1 MARQVCS
8 APGKIILF
16 GEHFVVH
23 GSKAILCAIDKRVR
37 VTAQRQGRNT
47 ISIKSNMLSTKLHP
61 NIPYRIVDK
70 RTRPFYYI
78 AQSLGITNVAINIHS
93 DLPSGAGLGSSSA
106 CCVAT
111 AGAVLSLSDIKRSIL
126 DVSINAERTIQ
137 PNSSGADCAVCTHGG
152 IVEYVKDTPPK
163 QLRIPIPKDLKLI
176 VADSGI
182 NHNTGEMVERVRHI
196 AQKHPKEFS
205 ALSKKADS
213 LVQMV
218 TDSIDDIPKL
228 GHLARSN
235 QLLLER
241 IGISNN
247 ALRQMIQI
255 ADRHSYGSKITGAG
269 GGGCIVA
276 ISDETNA
283 HSTLNALTD
292 AGYNSFVA
300 QITKTGATTG
310 TLHKVG

>member
-1 MARQVCS
+1 MTRQVCS

-23 GSKAILCAIDKRVR
+23 GSRAVLCAIDKRVR
-37 VTAQRQGRNT
+37 VTAQRLERNT
-47 ISIKSNMLSTKLHP
+47 ISIKSNMFSAKLRP
-61 NIPYRIVDK
+61 NIPHMIVDK
-70 RTRPFYYI
+70 RTRPFYYVV
-78 AQSLGITNVAINIHS
+78 QSLGITDAAISIYS

-111 AGAVLSLSDIKRSIL
+111 AGAVLPLSGMNRSIL
-126 DVSINAERTIQ
+126 DVSIDAERTIQ

-152 IVEYVKDTPPK
+152 VVEYAKGTTLK
-163 QLRIPIPKDLKLI
+163 QLHTPIPKNLKLI
-176 VADSGI
+176 VANSGI
-182 NHNTGEMVERVRHI
+182 NHNTGEMVARVRHVY
-196 AQKHPKEFS
+196 QKYPKEFS
-205 ALSKKADS
+205 ELSKKADS
-213 LVQMV
+213 LAQMAMN
-218 TDSIDDIPKL
+218 SINNIPKL
-228 GHLARSN
+228 GYLATNN

-247 ALRQMIQI
+247 TLRNMIRI

-283 HSTLNALTD
+283 HSTLAALEN
-292 AGYNSFVA
+292 AGYDSFIA
-300 QITKTGATTG
+300 QITETGAFT
-310 TLHKVG
+310 